1 MTTAIPYTGKGDLA
15 LTIAEEQLL
24 GIYEPN
30 DIPQAEEAALFE
42 GALSGLDAFLT
53 GCTSLLVIIND
64 ATRPTPTPAMLTSLM
79 PRLEKAGITDEMITI
94 LVATGAHRAVKES
107 ELPQLLGV
115 WTERLKGRLVSHVS
129 TNEERLVEIGKT
141 RNGTPIILNKLLFSC
156 DRIIATGSVE
166 PHYFAGFTGGRK
178 AFLPGIA
185 GYRTIEAN
193 HKLAISPSACAL
205 ALEGNPVHEDMMDA
219 LPHIKA
225 PIYSLMTVLNKEQ
238 EVVAATGGDLI
249 ASFEEAVEVAT
260 GVFCVEIPQRGDVVV
275 SVAKFPM
282 DINLYQAQKAIDN
295 GALAVK
301 DGGTLILVASCRE
314 GIGGEEFARLL
325 SSSSSPDDAL
335 STIQGTYKLGYHKAA
350 KMAAVSKRI
359 TVMAL
364 TDLDGATIRSLFL
377 EPVDELN
384 EAVSEALARARAH
397 GVDEPKVIILPDGCV
412 TVPRER
418 AATR

>member
-1 MTTAIPYTGKGDLA
+1 
-15 LTIAEEQLL
+15 
-24 GIYEPN
+24 
-30 DIPQAEEAALFE
+30 
-42 GALSGLDAFLT
+42 
-53 GCTSLLVIIND
+53 
-64 ATRPTPTPAMLTSLM
+64 
-79 PRLEKAGITDEMITI
+79 
-94 LVATGAHRAVKES
+94 
-107 ELPQLLGV
+107 
-115 WTERLKGRLVSHVS
+115 
-129 TNEERLVEIGKT
+129 
-141 RNGTPIILNKLLFSC
+141 
-156 DRIIATGSVE
+156 
-166 PHYFAGFTGGRK
+166 
-178 AFLPGIA
+178 
-185 GYRTIEAN
+185 
-193 HKLAISPSACAL
+193 
-205 ALEGNPVHEDMMDA
+205 MDA

-364 TDLDGATIRSLFL
+364 TDLDDATIRSLFL
-377 EPVDELN
+377 EPVWRRLN
-384 EAVSEALARARAH
+384 GRSLKPRTGEGTQESMSRGDVFPTAVSPSRES
-397 GVDEPKVIILPDGCV
+397 GLPPGRRRGCPV
-412 TVPRER
+412 KCPPSI
-418 AATR
+418 

>member
-1 MTTAIPYTGKGDLA
+1 MTTAIPYTGKRDLA
-15 LTIAEEQLL
+15 LTIADEELL

-30 DIPQAEEAALFE
+30 DIPREEEATPFV
-42 GALSGLDAFLT
+42 GALAGLEAFLE
-53 GCTSLLVIIND
+53 GCTSLLLIIND
-64 ATRPTPTPAMLTSLM
+64 ATRPTPTPAMLTALM
-79 PRLEKAGITDEMITI
+79 PRFERAGIRDEMITI
-94 LVATGAHRAVKES
+94 LVATGAHRALKES
-107 ELPQLLGV
+107 ELPQLLGA
-115 WTERLKGRLVSHVS
+115 WTERLKGRLVSHVA
-129 TNEERLVEIGKT
+129 TDEESLVEIATT
-141 RNGTPIILNKLLFSC
+141 RNGTPITLNKLLFTC
-156 DRIIATGSVE
+156 GRIIATGSVE

-193 HKLAISPSACAL
+193 HKLAISDNARAL

-225 PIYSLMTVLNKEQ
+225 PIFSLMTVLNKEQ

-249 ASFEEAVEVAT
+249 ASFEEAVEVAKK
-260 GVFCVEIPQRGDVVV
+260 VFCVEIPQRADVVV

-295 GALAVK
+295 GAFAVK

-325 SSSSSPDDAL
+325 SSSSSPNDAL
-335 STIQGTYKLGYHKAA
+335 EKIHRTYQLGYHKAA
-350 KMAAVSKRI
+350 KMAAVLKRI

-364 TDLDGATIRSLFL
+364 TDLDATTIRSLFL
-377 EPVDELN
+377 EPVDDLN
-384 EAVSEALARARAH
+384 EAVSKALDRARARR
-397 GVDEPKVIILPDGCV
+397 VDEPKVIILSDGCV
-412 TVPRER
+412 TVPQEN
-418 AATR
+418 AATS

>member
-1 MTTAIPYTGKGDLA
+1 MRAEIPYADGRTITLTLA
-15 LTIAEEQLL
+15 DEHLV
-24 GIYEPN
+24 GVYEPN
-30 DIPQAEEAALFE
+30 DIPKEDEQTMFDHAL
-42 GALSGLDAFLT
+42 GGLDAFLV
-53 GCTSLLVIIND
+53 GCTSLLLIIND
-64 ATRPTPTPAMLTSLM
+64 ATRPTPTTAMLSSLM
-79 PRLEKAGITDEMITI
+79 PRLEQAGITDAMITI
-94 LVATGAHRAVKES
+94 LVATGAHRAVKEY

-115 WTERLKGRLVSHVS
+115 WAERLKGRLVSHDA
-129 TNEERLVEIGKT
+129 TDEESLIKIGET
-141 RNGTPIILNKLLFSC
+141 RNGTPIILNRLLFAC

-185 GYRTIEAN
+185 GYRSIEAN
-193 HKLAISPSACAL
+193 HKLAISDEARAL

-249 ASFEEAVEVAT
+249 DSFEEAVEVAKR
-260 GVFCVEIPQRGDVVV
+260 VFCVEIPHRCDVVV

-314 GIGGEEFARLL
+314 GIGGKEFAELL
-325 SSSSSPDDAL
+325 SSSTSVDEAL
-335 STIQGTYKLGYHKAA
+335 DTIHRTYKLGYHKAA
-350 KMAAVSKRI
+350 KVAAVCKRI

-364 TDLDGATIRSLFL
+364 TDLDDATIRSLFL
-377 EPVDELN
+377 VPVHDLN
-384 EAVSEALARARAH
+384 KAVAESLDRARAR

-412 TVPRER
+412 TVPY
-418 AATR
+418 TTD